1 MESPKYQ
8 TLLLLCPEQK
18 IKPFTEEERIFWV
31 KLHPHPS
38 KLAELG
44 HSGCRDESHPACC
57 FLTSYL
63 GSTLARRKS
72 WQPRPAGITSLSFL
86 NVFQHF
92 SWIPRSVCSLELPDS
107 VRLCASLLRMWSKFT
122 IKLGFTASPTM
133 KVQENRKRPGLSER
147 SIFCLRFTGHL
158 CLTRHIINEWK
169 ILHAAQQAP
178 IINQPGKSICGRPA
192 TNKSMQGK
200 SCSCSLLLVSGSAP
214 PQTCLVDL
222 EKLDICKQYGSCGH
236 APTCPNFPFSP
247 TQKST
252 VQGHF

>member
-1 MESPKYQ
+1 MNCSWFLESPKYQ

-63 GSTLARRKS
+63 GSTLARRKL

-107 VRLCASLLRMWSKFT
+107 VRLCTSLLRMWSKFT
-122 IKLGFTASPTM
+122 STSVLSYHPLWKYRRTGKGQVWESAQYFVLGS
-133 KVQENRKRPGLSER
+133 Q
-147 SIFCLRFTGHL
+147 
-158 CLTRHIINEWK
+158 
-169 ILHAAQQAP
+169 
-178 IINQPGKSICGRPA
+178 
-192 TNKSMQGK
+192 
-200 SCSCSLLLVSGSAP
+200 
-214 PQTCLVDL
+214 
-222 EKLDICKQYGSCGH
+222 DIC
-236 APTCPNFPFSP
+236 A
-247 TQKST
+247 
-252 VQGHF
+252 